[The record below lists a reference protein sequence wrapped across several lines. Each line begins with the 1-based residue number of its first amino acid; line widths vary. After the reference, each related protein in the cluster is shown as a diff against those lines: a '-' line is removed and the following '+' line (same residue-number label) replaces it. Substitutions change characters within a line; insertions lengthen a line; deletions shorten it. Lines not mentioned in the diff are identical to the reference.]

1 MRLPPFPERLLR
13 ALSPAG
19 ERHGLLLAGGH
30 ALRAHGFTDRLVE
43 GLDLVTAAEGPLPSA
58 AGDVVAALRAGGLV
72 AQVAESAAWAARLT
86 VTDPS
91 IGRDAEIVLT
101 REALREPPVVCDGLP
116 VAAPADVI
124 GLRVRDL
131 HERGLPADVA
141 DAASAA
147 HVFSFRDLE
156 RLAAVHLDDFSPQE
170 LLMRLEFVELMSD
183 ERFEAHGLDERHI
196 ADIRAFAREWAE
208 DIKLRR
214 ADDGDA
220 DYDDPDL
227 PEVD

>member
-19 ERHGLLLAGGH
+19 ERYGLLLAGGH

-43 GLDLVTAAEGPLPSA
+43 EVELVTAGESPLPA
-58 AGDVVAALRAGGLV
+58 
-72 AQVAESAAWAARLT
+72 
-86 VTDPS
+86 
-91 IGRDAEIVLT
+91 
-101 REALREPPVVCDGLP
+101 
-116 VAAPADVI
+116 
-124 GLRVRDL
+124 
-131 HERGLPADVA
+131 VA
-141 DAASAA
+141 DAAAA
-147 HVFSFRDLE
+147 AQEFSFRDLE
-156 RLAAVHLDDFSPQE
+156 RLAAAHLDDFSPRE

-196 ADIRAFAREWAE
+196 VDIRAVAREWAE